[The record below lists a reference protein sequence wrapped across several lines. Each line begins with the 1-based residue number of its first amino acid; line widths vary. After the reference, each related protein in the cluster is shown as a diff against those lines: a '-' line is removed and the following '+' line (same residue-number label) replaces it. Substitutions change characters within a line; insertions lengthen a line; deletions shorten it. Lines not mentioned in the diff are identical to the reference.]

1 MYLHCRQTAATI
13 DILRFAFEGV
23 FPLGDSAKT
32 ISQSF
37 QHSLAIEPGL
47 AAWRKLWLVPA
58 FLLASLVPGFAQI
71 NANAT
76 ISGHVTDPSGAAIAF
91 ASVVI
96 ANDTTAV
103 TSTVVTNAAGY
114 YVATFLKPGTYTI
127 TASAQGFEAAVR
139 KSLTTRH

>member
-1 MYLHCRQTAATI
+1 
-13 DILRFAFEGV
+13 
-23 FPLGDSAKT
+23 
-32 ISQSF
+32 
-37 QHSLAIEPGL
+37 
-47 AAWRKLWLVPA
+47 VPA